1 MRESKALKSM
11 LISLILLSMCV
22 IMSGCFGKK
31 EEKISYDTAIG
42 YYFEGM
48 EKANYDTYKKAFPD
62 FLTDDLEVD
71 ENKLQA
77 SLEKMKYSY
86 GDDVKITF
94 DVANEKDLS
103 EDDLSTVEKY
113 IEMKYDKK
121 INISEGKQIEVTEN
135 ITGSKRKD
143 SPKRTFRVYKINGE
157 WKIIGESISSMKTK
171 IQRNQN
177 NNN

>member
-1 MRESKALKSM
+1 MNRSKVLKSI

-31 EEKISYDTAIG
+31 EEKTSYDTAIG

-48 EKANYDTYKKAFPD
+48 GKGNYDTYKKAFPD
-62 FLTDDLEVD
+62 FLIEDLDVD
-71 ENKLQA
+71 ESKLI
-77 SLEKMKYSY
+77 STLESMKYTY
-86 GDDVKITF
+86 GDDVKITY
-94 DVANEKDLS
+94 DVVNEKDLS
-103 EDDLSTVEKY
+103 ADDLSVVENY
-113 IEMKYDKK
+113 IKMKYEKTVS
-121 INISEGKQIEVTEN
+121 ISSGKQIDVTEN

-143 SPKRTFRVYKINGE
+143 SPRRTFRVYKINGE

-171 IQRNQN
+171 IQRSQN